1 MSHTEYLFGFTGRKT
16 AMDKSELLEL
26 AENGN
31 LISGIY
37 NYCDRWCERC
47 PFTSRCL
54 VYATEKAD
62 IELDDPEVR
71 DINNAKFWR
80 KLESMFREAHEMIS
94 AWAEEAG
101 IDLDAVEIETAEARR
116 KQRNAAKLH
125 ELSVSARRY
134 AQMVQ

>member
-62 IELDDPEVR
+62 IELEPGNHELCVR
-71 DINNAKFWR
+71 ARDEAGHEQPLDGEWNVGGYGNNA
-80 KLESMFREAHEMIS
+80 
-94 AWAEEAG
+94 
-101 IDLDAVEIETAEARR
+101 V
-116 KQRNAAKLH
+116 QRIVVN
-125 ELSVSARRY
+125 VS
-134 AQMVQ
+134 